1 MGSWRSA
8 GIVLPSR
15 TAAMGQKRSSS
26 SPAPYWFPEEL
37 NVSKRDW
44 NEGDGTHPGRRCYA
58 QNSRASPHRRRMSR
72 CRADGDLGTPVDITE
87 PAAVGILPLGFDF
100 GEERLESGVVFVLVV
115 QGVLLASQG
124 RAVLLARLQPQL
136 CQFSGKSNGIA
147 EPRADGVF
155 DLDDGTSET
164 AFTTDKDV
172 LRVGPVE
179 LVMGGRV
186 DGGDAFVGEGEDP
199 IAGVAVAGVDLPE
212 QEREG
217 ALRIVGLPGDGDA

>member
-1 MGSWRSA
+1 MSVSEIGMK
-8 GIVLPSR
+8 GTER
-15 TAAMGQKRSSS
+15 TQVDDVTLKIL
-26 SPAPYWFPEEL
+26 EL
-37 NVSKRDW
+37 RPIDGECRDV
-44 NEGDGTHPGRRCYA
+44 
-58 QNSRASPHRRRMSR
+58 ASVVAVVNP
-72 CRADGDLGTPVDITE
+72 DGDLGSPVDITE

-100 GEERLESGVVFVLVV
+100 GEKRLESGVVFVLVV

-124 RAVLLARLQPQL
+124 RAVLLARLQPQVR
-136 CQFSGKSNGIA
+136 QFSGKSNGIA
-147 EPRADGVF
+147 EPCVDGVF

-186 DGGDAFVGEGEDP
+186 DGGDVFVGEGEDP
-199 IAGVAVAGVDLPE
+199 IAGVAVVGLHLPE